1 MQVKSRLEKEKQEIV
16 SVGPETSV
24 LDMMET
30 MITKKIGC
38 LPVIDGKGELVG
50 IVDDKDIFRAVH
62 KDAAGFEKLT
72 AKDLM
77 ATDLLIGLPTDDINY
92 IAGLMSNNDIR
103 YVPIMD
109 ESKMVGLMSQGD
121 VMEAQ
126 RRHIEIENR
135 YLKMYMDGTH
145 HG

>member
-1 MQVKSRLEKEKQEIV
+1 MLVKSRLEKEKREII
-16 SVGPETSV
+16 SVAPETSV

-30 MITKKIGC
+30 MITKKVGC
-38 LPVIDGKGELVG
+38 LPVVDTKGELKG

-62 KDAAGFEKLT
+62 KESTDFEKLT

-92 IAGLMSNNDIR
+92 IAGLMSNNNIR
-103 YVPIMD
+103 YVPIM
-109 ESKMVGLMSQGD
+109 EKSKMVGLMSQGD

-135 YLKMYMDGTH
+135 YLKLYMDGTH

>member
-1 MQVKSRLEKEKQEIV
+1 MLVKSRLEKEKRDVI
-16 SVGPETSV
+16 SVGPEASV

-30 MITKKIGC
+30 MINKKIGC
-38 LPVIDGKGELVG
+38 LPVIDSKGELKG

-62 KDAAGFEKLT
+62 KDSADFEKLK

-77 ATDLLIGLPTDDINY
+77 ATDLLIGLPTDDISY
-92 IAGLMSNNDIR
+92 VAGLMSKNNIR

-109 ESKMVGLMSQGD
+109 GKKIIGLMSQGD

-135 YLKMYMDGTH
+135 YLQMYMDGTH
-145 HG
+145 LG

>member
-1 MQVKSRLEKEKQEIV
+1 MQVKSRLEKEKREIV
-16 SVGPETSV
+16 SVSPETSV

-38 LPVIDGKGELVG
+38 LPVIDGKGELAG

-62 KDAAGFEKLT
+62 KNSTEFEKLT

-92 IAGLMSNNDIR
+92 IAGLMSKNDIR

-109 ESKMVGLMSQGD
+109 ESRMVGLMSQGD

>member
-1 MQVKSRLEKEKQEIV
+1 MLVKTRLEKEKREILSV
-16 SVGPETSV
+16 SPETSV
-24 LDMMET
+24 LEMMDMM
-30 MITKKIGC
+30 INKKVGC
-38 LPVIDGKGELVG
+38 LPVLDNKGELKG
-50 IVDDKDIFRAVH
+50 IVDDKDIFQAVH
-62 KDAAGFEKLT
+62 KNAAEFEKLT

-92 IAGLMSNNDIR
+92 IAGLMANNNIR

-135 YLKMYMDGTH
+135 YLKLYMDGTH